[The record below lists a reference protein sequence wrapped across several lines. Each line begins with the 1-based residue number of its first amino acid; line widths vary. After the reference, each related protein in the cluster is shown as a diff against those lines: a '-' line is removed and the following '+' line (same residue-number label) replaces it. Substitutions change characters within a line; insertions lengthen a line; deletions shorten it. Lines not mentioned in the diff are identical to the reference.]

1 MGNEVTV
8 PETAGDQE
16 GEPTAT
22 EKVAS
27 NDENIQNGIVTDLN
41 LSSAV
46 NENSYAGRTEHQ
58 ATESLLSSSK
68 SAMDQE
74 SPSANK
80 DSAEKKKSPES
91 CVQKEGLETRQDQIH
106 AQASTNVTE
115 TLKAKT
121 PEAENTT
128 IPKPKEVGFF
138 DKLFKVDKEKEKQKP
153 QNELQQKVKA
163 EESQGDIAAA
173 QEAPELQNSPAQ
185 LEVVTDQGTTNPVSS
200 AANCVPQNPTS
211 DKTFVNEDSKESE
224 AETKQDR
231 TKPNTPTEDNS
242 VMNFFKTFVSPAKTP
257 SKSDAE
263 SKGSSKG
270 QKKESETHEEGP
282 NKVNKVAQKASKAE
296 KTAEPIADT
305 MKAKQLETPVKQR
318 EETEAELSP
327 FSKLFRQ
334 KAPKEESQTSVPKV
348 ESEPSATVEVKSVK
362 AESSLQASPP
372 DKNES
377 KTTEGADKEKPKKS
391 KGEESKPAKGKLM
404 MFFKQLTADPIDAPA
419 PKGSETLEK
428 PTSPPAFVES
438 QPSTQK
444 VKDNAKETKE
454 QGKQKGGKEAKQTQ
468 EPAQQQKTETMPV
481 ENGED
486 ISAKA
491 SPPRKLEKRSSFG
504 GFFKNLGQKRM
515 SDAEVQT
522 DPVVILPIEKS
533 K

>member
-270 QKKESETHEEGP
+270 Q
-282 NKVNKVAQKASKAE
+282 
-296 KTAEPIADT
+296 
-305 MKAKQLETPVKQR
+305 
-318 EETEAELSP
+318 
-327 FSKLFRQ
+327 
-334 KAPKEESQTSVPKV
+334 V

-404 MFFKQLTADPIDAPA
+404 MFFKQLSVKDDEVNSNTEEIIVKDPELKTADPIDAPA